1 VNSQLSTVNFSY
13 QSYTDEVSAFRRLI
27 ASLACAAALAGAA
40 CGDPPDRE
48 MQQAQ
53 NAIEAARTA
62 GADHYA
68 PAEFAAAEDALK
80 RAREA
85 VAQRDY
91 RLALN
96 NALDARERAQ
106 NASKETADKK
116 AAARTDAERE
126 LLDALAALND
136 ANARLRTRET
146 ARPAAKAFAA
156 LTRVIA
162 ESDVALQ
169 KARAAFDRGDY
180 PAVVDLARPTTQHL
194 RDATHDLEAA
204 STAPGR
210 RRP

>member
-1 VNSQLSTVNFSY
+1 MPLV
-13 QSYTDEVSAFRRLI
+13 RRLVV
-27 ASLACAAALAGAA
+27 SLACAAALAGAA

-53 NAIEAARTA
+53 SAIEAARTA

-68 PAEFAAAEDALK
+68 PAEFVAAEDALK

-85 VAQRDY
+85 VGQRDY

-106 NASKETADKK
+106 NASRETVDKK

-126 LLDALAALND
+126 LLDALAALSE
-136 ANARLRTRET
+136 ANAKLRTRET
-146 ARPAAKAFAA
+146 ARPAAKAVAA
-156 LTRVIA
+156 LSRVIA

-180 PAVVDLARPTTQHL
+180 PAVIELARPTIQHL
-194 RDATHDLEAA
+194 REASRDLEAA
-204 STAPGR
+204 ATAPAR